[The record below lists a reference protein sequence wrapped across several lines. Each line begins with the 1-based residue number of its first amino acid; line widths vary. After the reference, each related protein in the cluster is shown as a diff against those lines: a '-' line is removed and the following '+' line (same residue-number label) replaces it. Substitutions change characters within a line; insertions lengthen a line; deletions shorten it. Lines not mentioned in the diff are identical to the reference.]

1 MPVMWNQFW
10 GEGMTIEA
18 HRTLKSYCIGEQC
31 KQFFASFYLVGNS
44 CSLQHLFDTTFS
56 LFALLFFLLIS
67 PIFNF
72 YYLLMH
78 WSTFVREWCLLSK
91 NGQQLVNQ
99 SPYTEVQRCA
109 LLCAHR
115 MRQKKLNPPERKV
128 VLGCLQ
134 IWRQSYSLR
143 ISKDWY

>member
-1 MPVMWNQFW
+1 
-10 GEGMTIEA
+10 MTIEA

-72 YYLLMH
+72 YYLLMNALINFCERMVPPQQEWPTAGEPVTIH
-78 WSTFVREWCLLSK
+78 GSSEVCSPLRTPDETEKVEST
-91 NGQQLVNQ
+91 
-99 SPYTEVQRCA
+99 
-109 LLCAHR
+109 
-115 MRQKKLNPPERKV
+115 
-128 VLGCLQ
+128 
-134 IWRQSYSLR
+134 
-143 ISKDWY
+143 